1 MDPLLPNDED
11 VIIIHLGRVLTEE
24 QYQEV
29 LDSVLAFMKL
39 RWPNHFSANEFSN

>member
-1 MDPLLPNDED
+1 MEPPKDED
-11 VIIIHLGRVLTEE
+11 VIIIHLGRVLTDE

-39 RWPNHFSANEFSN
+39 RWPNHCAPNEFSN